1 MRFNL
6 TEAQSAFREDRPH
19 LAARGVHFMDGAV
32 PLAYIA
38 EEARYDYTIA
48 MDAIPALVTDPNASV
63 PAMLTTMIDPEVLE
77 VLFAP
82 NNASK
87 IFDEVQRGSWLDET
101 QMFPIVEST
110 GEVSS
115 YGDRSNNG
123 RANANTNWP
132 QRQSYLFQTIKEYG
146 QRELERAGLAR
157 INWVS
162 QVDMSAAK
170 ILAKAQNLI
179 YFYGVDDLENYGI
192 LNDPGLTAALTPST
206 KAAGGTAWVN
216 DSGVVI
222 ATANEIYADIQSVFI
237 QLVSQTQGLV
247 NRETP
252 MTLAL
257 GPNREAALTATNSFN
272 VNVSDLL
279 KKNFPNLTVVSAV
292 QYDELSSSNPQ
303 GYAAGNL
310 MQLVAKEVEGQKT
323 GFCGYNEK
331 SRSFPIIKELSAF
344 KQKQISGSWGA
355 IIRQPAN
362 ISSMVGI

>member
-1 MRFNL
+1 MKFNL
-6 TEAQSAFREDRPH
+6 QNAQRAFAEDRPY
-19 LAARGVHFMDGAV
+19 LAERGIHFMEGAA
-32 PLAYIA
+32 PIAYVA
-38 EEARYDYTIA
+38 EEARRDYTIA
-48 MDAIPALVTDPNASV
+48 MDAIPALSTDPNSSV

-87 IFDEVQRGSWLDET
+87 IYDEVQRGSWLDET

-162 QVDMSAAK
+162 QVDMAAAK

-179 YFYGVDDLENYGI
+179 YFYGVAGLENYGI
-192 LNDPGLTAALTPST
+192 VNSPGLPASLTPST

-216 DSGVVI
+216 GSGVVV
-222 ATANEIYADIQSVFI
+222 ATANEIYADIQSCFI
-237 QLVSQTQGLV
+237 QLVSQTTGLV

-252 MTLAL
+252 MRLAL

-279 KKNFPNLTVVSAV
+279 KKNFPSLEIVSAV
-292 QYDELSSSNPQ
+292 QFDELSSSNPQ

-310 MQLVAKEVEGQKT
+310 MQLIATEVEGQKT
-323 GFCGYNEK
+323 GYCGYNEK
-331 SRSFPIIKELSAF
+331 SRGFPIIKELSAF

-362 ISSMVGI
+362 VSSMVGI